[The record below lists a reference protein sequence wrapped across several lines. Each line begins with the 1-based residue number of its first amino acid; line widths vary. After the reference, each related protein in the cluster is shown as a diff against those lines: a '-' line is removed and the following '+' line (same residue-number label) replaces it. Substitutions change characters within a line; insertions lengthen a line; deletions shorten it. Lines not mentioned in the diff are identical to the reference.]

1 MSDLAKK
8 LGIKSG
14 HIVCLLD
21 ATPETAALLRQ
32 ACQAGARLYDRAYDG
47 RCDILMFWPSQLDG
61 LAELFARLQYQIV
74 PAGAIWAVIPKKPFA
89 RARGIEFSW
98 AELQAAGLRT
108 DLVDN
113 KIVSLGDQEYATR
126 FVIRKERRNDYA

>member
-1 MSDLAKK
+1 MNDLAKK

-14 HIVCLLD
+14 HVVYLLE
-21 ATPETAALLRQ
+21 ATPRPPRCSVRPARPGRGSTIAPIR
-32 ACQAGARLYDRAYDG
+32 AGA
-47 RCDILMFWPSQLDG
+47 ILMFWPSQLDG

-89 RARGIEFSW
+89 RARGSNSVGRSCRRPGCGPTW
-98 AELQAAGLRT
+98 SRT
-108 DLVDN
+108 V
-113 KIVSLGDQEYATR
+113 VSLGDQEYATR